1 MPVLVP
7 EKRDYQR
14 LLHTEQEEKLLKNKG
29 FESVFSSNV
38 SAVATQDDDL
48 IIRFHGGATY
58 GYKDKASKYNQIIAA
73 ASKGKWVWRFLIR
86 PKVPYYKMG
95 SVNIPDDVESRDMM
109 VKERKSV
116 PLASVDTI
124 VPLDFMTT
132 GKLPTIFINP
142 IASTIGKDNSLA
154 LLASIIGT

>member
-14 LLHTEQEEKLLKNKG
+14 LLHTEQEEQRLKSKG
-29 FESVFSSNV
+29 FETVFSSNV
-38 SAVATQDDDL
+38 SAIATQEDDL

-58 GYKDKASKYNQIIAA
+58 GYSGQAKNYKQIMAA

-109 VKERKSV
+109 VKERREV
-116 PLASVDTI
+116 PVAQVTTI
-124 VPLDFMTT
+124 VSPNFMET

-142 IASTIGKDNSLA
+142 LLSTMGKDNSLA